1 MYTHIKDT
9 ALLEPVSMKLTNAQ
23 QHYVEISQTKYHPKI
38 KYNFYYANLYD
49 THYHVIKF
57 SEHLLY

>member
-1 MYTHIKDT
+1 MKDT

-38 KYNFYYANLYD
+38 KYNFHYANLYGP
-49 THYHVIKF
+49 HNHVIQ
-57 SEHLLY
+57 